1 MKVLLDIDVVLDVL
15 ADREPWAEDGAAVL
29 SRVESG
35 DVEGVIAAHT
45 VTTLH
50 YLLGRELAARK
61 AARALADLLG
71 LVGVVPLD
79 EDRLRHA
86 LAMAWDDFEDAVQA
100 ASAEAAEVDYLI
112 TRNTSDFAGSP
123 VRVLSPAA
131 FLALL
136 P

>member
-15 ADREPWAEDGAAVL
+15 ADREPWAEDSAAVL

-50 YLLGRELAARK
+50 DLLGRELAARK
-61 AARALADLLG
+61 AARALSDLLG

-86 LAMAWDDFEDAVQA
+86 LAMGWDDFEDAVQA